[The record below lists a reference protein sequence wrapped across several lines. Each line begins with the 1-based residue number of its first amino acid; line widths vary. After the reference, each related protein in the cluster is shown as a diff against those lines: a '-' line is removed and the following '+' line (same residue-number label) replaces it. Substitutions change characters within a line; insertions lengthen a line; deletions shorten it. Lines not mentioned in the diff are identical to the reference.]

1 MKYQLN
7 MPLQEEDVRKLKC
20 GDVVFLSG
28 IVYQATGSAQ
38 KRALEMYRSGELLPF
53 DLENSAVY
61 HNYSSFTREGDRFK
75 LNYLGA
81 TTSALMNPLQPDVIR
96 SFKVRAVIGK
106 GGMDKNT
113 LDAMREVGCVYLAQV
128 GGCSALYSPLA
139 EIKAGY
145 WEDLGGNLVL
155 ALELDNF
162 GPLTVAMDTN
172 GNSIFADV
180 EKAVSENLKKI
191 AGTL

>member
-1 MKYQLN
+1 MKYHLN

-38 KRALEMYRSGELLPF
+38 KRVLEMYRKGERLPF

-61 HNYSSFTREGDRFK
+61 HNYSSFTKDGDRFK

-96 SFKVRAVIGK
+96 NFKVRAIIGK
-106 GGMDKNT
+106 GGMDKST
-113 LDAMREVGCVYLAQV
+113 LDAMHEVGCVFLAQV

-139 EIKAGY
+139 MINAGY

-155 ALELDNF
+155 ALELFDF
-162 GPLTVAMDTN
+162 GPLTVAMDAN
-172 GNSIFADV
+172 NNSIFSDV
-180 EKAVSENLKKI
+180 EKAVTKNLKKI
-191 AGTL
+191 KGAL